1 MPPRVD
7 LTQGNLTLALLRLAG
22 PMTIGIF
29 SVFMFNLADTLFV
42 SRLGTQQLA
51 AMSFTFPVAMVLMG
65 VSFALSTGTAS
76 VVSRAIGRG
85 DETMVKRLASDSLS
99 LSFLTV
105 TLVTVAGMLTIDP
118 LFTALGAG
126 PDVLP
131 LIRDYMLIW
140 YPGVACLVIPIV
152 ANASIRAGG
161 DTKFPATMMV
171 GAMLTNLALDPIFI
185 FGWFGVPRMELQ
197 GAAVATIIARALT
210 MVASLA
216 ILHFRDRLLDFRTPS
231 LSQVLESWRQISS
244 IAIPVAATN
253 IMQPIAMAV
262 VTRLIADYGPAAV
275 AAWGAGERV
284 SAFVMVPVFAVC
296 SGLVPIVGQN
306 WGAGEYDRVRKVRNM
321 GFLFAFGWGILMM
334 GLIWLSSAHIATIF
348 GTDPELTRE
357 LVQYLWIMPI
367 GYALYGVLNVSE
379 ETLNAVGRPMLAAGQ
394 TVIHMFALYAPLAL
408 AGAWWGQMTGLLWG
422 VAVANALGG
431 LIAYGLSVAACS
443 RQVTVS
449 PPADL
454 AAT

>member
-7 LTQGNLTLALLRLAG
+7 LTQGSVTRALLRLAG
-22 PMTIGIF
+22 PMTVGIF
-29 SVFMFNLADTLFV
+29 SVFLFNLVDTLFV
-42 SRLGTQQLA
+42 ARLGTEQLA

-85 DETMVKRLASDSLS
+85 DEAMVKRLASDSLT

-105 TLVTVAGMLTIDP
+105 TLVTIVGMLTIDP
-118 LFTALGAG
+118 LFKAMGAG
-126 PDVLP
+126 PQILP

-171 GAMLTNLALDPIFI
+171 GAMLANLVLDPIFI
-185 FGWFGVPRMELQ
+185 FGWFGVPRLELQ
-197 GAAVATIIARALT
+197 GAAVATIIARSLT
-210 MVASLA
+210 MVAALA
-216 ILHFRDRLLDFRTPS
+216 ILHFRDGLLDFRTPT
-231 LSQVLESWRQISS
+231 LAQVLASWRQISS

-253 IMQPIAMAV
+253 IMQPVAMAV
-262 VTRLIADYGPAAV
+262 VTRMIADYGPAAV

-296 SGLVPIVGQN
+296 SALVPVVGQN
-306 WGAGEYDRVRKVRNM
+306 WGAGHFDRARQARNM
-321 GFLFAFGWGILMM
+321 GFLFAFGWGIAMM
-334 GLIWLSSAHIATIF
+334 GVIWLASGQIATIF
-348 GTDPELTRE
+348 GTDPDLTRE

-379 ETLNAVGRPMLAAGQ
+379 ETLNAVGRPMMAAGQ
-394 TVIHMFALYAPLAL
+394 TIIHMFALYAPLAVV
-408 AGAWWGQMTGLLWG
+408 GGWWGQMNGLLWG

-431 LIAYGLSVAACS
+431 LVAYGLSTVACS
-443 RQVTVS
+443 RQVPEV
-449 PPADL
+449 
-454 AAT
+454 AAAA